1 MREYIEKVRVL
12 MEALPYIK
20 EFGGKTVVIKYGG
33 SAMTDETVKQTLMQD
48 IVLMKLV
55 GINPVIVHGGGP
67 KITGMLKKIG
77 KETKFINGLRL
88 TDEET
93 VEIAEMVLSG
103 KINKEIVSN
112 IQKNGV
118 NAVGI
123 SGKDGQT
130 FCVEKML
137 VNGEDAGYIGKI
149 TQVNTGLVET
159 MIKNAFIPVI
169 APIGADKNQETY
181 NINADY
187 AAIAV
192 ASALKAEKLVFLT
205 DVEGVM
211 RDILDSSSIISKL
224 SVKEIPAFIEDGTI
238 SGGMIPKIECC
249 IQAIEQGVQTVH
261 ILDGRL
267 EHSLL
272 LEIFTQKGVGTMIE
286 P

>member
-1 MREYIEKVRVL
+1 
-12 MEALPYIK
+12 
-20 EFGGKTVVIKYGG
+20 
-33 SAMTDETVKQTLMQD
+33 MTDETVKQTLMQD

-67 KITGMLKKIG
+67 EITGMLKKIG
-77 KETKFINGLRL
+77 KETRFINGLRV

-103 KINKEIVSN
+103 KINKEIVGN

-169 APIGADKNQETY
+169 APIGADENQETY

-187 AAIAV
+187 AAIAM